1 MIPTLVLGLL
11 SYQSAK
17 EQLAEQLLSAAHEN
31 VRLVDELLERMLT
44 AQEQSIHFFAE
55 TTGESQLAPGQ
66 LAALK
71 QRLKSFLSTHKEV
84 GEIYIGTK
92 TGIML
97 MGSDTKLPDG
107 YDPRTRPWYQ
117 AAMANPNEPIIID
130 PYVDAASGSI
140 VVGIAQA
147 LTDRSGVIGMDLH
160 LGTLEE
166 TVKQAKIGETG
177 YVAIYDKAR
186 RILVHPS
193 LKPEEENK
201 EPWMDSLYAEETGRF
216 DLADAGESAGAVYVT
231 NRQTGW
237 KLMGLMY
244 QAEADRVASPIFQK
258 TLWITAMALAL
269 GSVLVFVILR
279 RMLGALKRLT
289 AAAER
294 MGQGDISQQVTV
306 EAEDEF
312 GKLGHSFNHMAQSLR
327 TLLATIK
334 HSVEQLASS
343 AEELSASADQT
354 SKATEQIATTIQ
366 EMAVGGDQ
374 QVQHTQKSS
383 EASEQLAQGIDQIAS
398 YASQVSSA
406 ARQTARLASEG
417 DQSVQEAVLQMKAS
431 NQSIQD
437 LAEVIQSLGG
447 RSQAIGSIVELIANI
462 AKQTNLLAL
471 NAAIE
476 AARAGESGRGFSVV
490 ADEVRKLAEQ
500 SSDSAQQIAMLI
512 QSIQSETQTAV
523 EVMKRSREEVT
534 AGIEKVSIA
543 GQSFDQ
549 IRISVGEVKTN
560 RRGFR
565 SDPAHVRPYPSGK
578 RIHSQYS
585 GAVSAQLGGYTK
597 RVCSSGGTARIH
609 GGNRLVCGGTG
620 ENGGSSAGAGRPL
633 SDIKKMQ
640 GRGFLGLFCLL
651 PAEKL

>member
-1 MIPTLVLGLL
+1 LRKRKTSVRTKLIATFAAILMIPTLVLGLL

-549 IRISVGEVKTN
+549 IRISVGKVAKQIGEVSEATQ
-560 RRGFR
+560 RMSARTRQVSESIR
-565 SDPAHVRPYPSGK
+565 SIAELSLLSSEGTQ
-578 RIHSQYS
+578 S
-585 GAVSAQLGGYTK
+585 VSAAAEEQLA
-597 RVCSSGGTARIH
+597 SMEEIA
-609 GGNRLVCGGTG
+609 
-620 ENGGSSAGAGRPL
+620 SSAVEL
-633 SDIKKMQ
+633 EKMAAHLQ
-640 GRGFLGLFCLL
+640 EQVARFQT
-651 PAEKL
+651 